1 MPPPEESIL
10 DLPGVD
16 LRIIAAEEV
25 IDSVERVLAEEGVAV
40 ARSGILDPSYMGLDL
55 STIADL
61 AAVVSVALIS
71 DPILPTLWQWLKPES
86 GTRIVV
92 ETPFARVVLDS
103 REALTEA
110 EVKKKLEQ
118 LVGVLNDR

>member
-1 MPPPEESIL
+1 L

-25 IDSVERVLAEEGVAV
+25 IDSVERVLADEGVAV

-86 GTRIVV
+86 RTRIVI

-118 LVGVLNDR
+118 LVGVLK